1 MSRVGQLERITQNR
15 VIQLFKNDLGY
26 RYLGDLHDQN
36 NKNIREE
43 DLKKWLKGRGVHD
56 VLIQKAFRR
65 LDAASALGEGRKL
78 YYANKDVYELLRY
91 GVKDREGAGEQKQT
105 VWLID
110 WQNPEANDFAVAEE
124 VSVQG
129 EYKKRPD
136 VVLYVNG
143 IALGVIELK
152 RSTVNLT
159 EGIRQNLDNQ
169 KKDFI
174 RDFFTTMQLVMA
186 GNDTQGLRYGT
197 IETPEKYYLEWK
209 EETETPHLH
218 NLDFHLSRICNKQRF
233 LQLIHDF
240 IVYDAGIKKT
250 CRHNQFFGVEA
261 AKQRI
266 ENREGGIIWHTQG
279 SGKSLTM
286 VWLAKWIRENI
297 PYSRVLIV
305 TDRTELDEQIEK
317 VFSGVD
323 EKIYRT
329 SSGADLIHTL
339 NTINPS
345 LICSLIHKFGRNVDN
360 EDGDE
365 KASTE
370 FIEDMKK
377 AVPHNFKAKGDL
389 FVFVDECHRT
399 QSGKLH
405 EAMKLILPEAMFIGF
420 TGTPLMKKD
429 KKKSIEVFG
438 SYIHTYK
445 FNEAVKDGVIL
456 DICYEARD
464 IDQRI
469 TSQKKVDEWFEAST
483 RNLSPLGKTLLKQ
496 KWGTMQKV
504 LSSKSRQEQIV
515 ADILMDMNTRPR
527 LMDGRGNA
535 MFVCSSIYQACTA
548 YKFFNET
555 DLKGKVAIV
564 TSYQPTATSIKGEE
578 TGAGLTEK
586 LTKYNIYRQMLADY
600 FEKPLEHAGHLAEE
614 FEKQVKKK
622 FIDEPGQMRLLI
634 VVDKLLTG
642 FDAPSATYLYVDK
655 SMADHNL
662 FQAIC
667 RVNRLD
673 SDDKEY
679 GYIIDY
685 KDLFKSIDKTIKDY
699 TSEALDGYDKADVE
713 GLLKDRIKS
722 ARQDLDIALEVVKA
736 LCEPVPAPR
745 QSQDFQHYFCGE
757 SGLNSEEIKE
767 KESLRLAFYKAVNKL
782 LRSYAN
788 IANELTQAGYSEQDT
803 RGIEADVKFFENLSK
818 EIKAHS
824 GDAVDMKVYEPA
836 MRQLLDMY
844 IQAES
849 SEEVIKFEEFGLI
862 DLILKGDDDFKGI
875 PENIRKNP
883 ESMAEAIE
891 NNIRKK
897 IVEENPVNPIYY
909 DQMSVLLNEIIELRR
924 KNAIEYKEFLQ
935 KVRELARKVT
945 QPTERKDYP
954 KDIDTPGKQALYDNF
969 GKDIELTKKI
979 DLAIQSNKLAAWVGD
994 DAKEKIL
1001 LRGLSRALGIID
1013 KNVLIEFLKL
1023 AQMHQEYH

>member
-1 MSRVGQLERITQNR
+1 MSEVGQRERVTQDR
-15 VIQLFKNDLGY
+15 VVQLFIKDLGY
-26 RYLGDLHDQN
+26 RYLGNLHDQN
-36 NKNIREE
+36 NKNIREH
-43 DLKKWLKGRGVHD
+43 DLKRWLKGRGVSD
-56 VLIQKAFRR
+56 VLIQKAFRQI
-65 LDAASALGEGRKL
+65 DAASALGEGRKL
-78 YYANKDVYELLRY
+78 YYANKDVYRLLRY
-91 GVKDREGAGEQKQT
+91 GVKDKEGAGEQNQT
-105 VWLID
+105 IWLID

-152 RSTVNLT
+152 RSTVGLT

-197 IETPEKYYLEWK
+197 IETAEKYYLEWK
-209 EETETPHLH
+209 EELENPYS
-218 NLDFHLSRICNKQRF
+218 NKLDFHLSRICNKERF

-250 CRHNQFFGVEA
+250 CRHNQFFGIEA

-266 ENREGGIIWHTQG
+266 ATREGGIIWHTQG

-286 VWLAKWIRENI
+286 VWLAKWIRENV
-297 PYSRVLIV
+297 PDSRVLIV

-317 VFSGVD
+317 VFGGV
-323 EKIYRT
+323 EEEIYRT
-329 SSGADLIHTL
+329 RSGADLIHTL
-339 NTINPS
+339 NITNPW
-345 LICSLIHKFGRNVDN
+345 LICSLVHKFGRQVDDE
-360 EDGDE
+360 EDDE
-365 KASTE
+365 TSSAD
-370 FIEDMKK
+370 FIEEMKK
-377 AVPHNFKAKGDL
+377 AVPHDFKAKGDL

-405 EAMKLILPEAMFIGF
+405 EAMKVILPEAMFIGF

-445 FNEAVKDGVIL
+445 FNEAVEDGVVL
-456 DICYEARD
+456 DIRYEARD

-469 TSQKKVDEWFEAST
+469 TSQKKVDEWFEAKT
-483 RNLSPLGKTLLKQ
+483 RQLSPLGKTLLKQ

-504 LSSKSRQEQIV
+504 LSSRSRQEQIV
-515 ADILMDMNTRPR
+515 ADILMDMDTRPR

-535 MFVCSSIYQACTA
+535 MLVCSSVYQACTA
-548 YKFFNET
+548 YKLFNDT

-564 TSYQPTATSIKGEE
+564 TSYQPTAASIKGEE
-578 TGAGLTEK
+578 SGAGLTEK
-586 LTKYNIYRQMLADY
+586 LAKYDIYRQMLADY
-600 FEKPLEHAGHLAEE
+600 FEKPVDQVGNLVEE

-622 FIDEPGQMRLLI
+622 FIEEPGQMRLLI

-642 FDAPSATYLYVDK
+642 FDAPSATYLYIDK

-699 TSEALDGYDKADVE
+699 TSEALDGYDKEDVD
-713 GLLKDRIKS
+713 GLLKDRIQS
-722 ARQDLDIALEVVKA
+722 ARLDLDTALEAVKA

-745 QSQDFQHYFCGE
+745 LSQDYQHYFCGK

-767 KESLRLAFYKAVNKL
+767 KESLRLALYKAVNKL
-782 LRSYAN
+782 LRSYAS
-788 IANELTQAGYSEQDT
+788 IANELPEAGYTSQEISDL
-803 RGIEADVKFFENLSK
+803 EAYVKFFENVSK

-849 SEEVIKFEEFGLI
+849 SEEVIKYEEFGLI
-862 DLILKGDDDFKGI
+862 DLILRGDDDFKGV
-875 PENIRKNP
+875 PENIRRNP

-891 NNIRKK
+891 NNVRKK

-924 KNAIEYKEFLQ
+924 KNAIAYKEYLE
-935 KVRELARKVT
+935 KIRDLTRKVA
-945 QPTERKDYP
+945 QPAGRNDYP
-954 KDIDTPGKQALYDNF
+954 EGINTPGKQALFDNF
-969 GKDIELTKKI
+969 GKDIELTQKI
-979 DLAIQSNKLAAWVGD
+979 DKAIQSNKLAAWVGD

-1001 LRGLSRALGIID
+1001 LRGLSRELGIND
-1013 KNVLIEFLKL
+1013 KNVLIAYLKL
-1023 AQMHQEYH
+1023 AQKHQEYH